1 MVTRIKRKERIT
13 KSRRKQILRAALSVF
28 STRGYGESTMADVAA
43 AAGVGVGTLYNYY
56 SNKRDLLI
64 SLIQSILISF
74 NLLNIFNKMTGED
87 TRTLM
92 TRLMED
98 RLELGFNNVQTIIFL
113 MFEVQRDA
121 KLRHMFLKQVI
132 APLIVRIEDF
142 IRIQS
147 GRGAFRDVDERVV
160 ARVMTGSIIG
170 SMLLLRMENRD
181 SPFKKAYIKEIATEM
196 SSLFLD
202 GLERR

>member
-1 MVTRIKRKERIT
+1 MATRIKRRERIT
-13 KSRRKQILRAALSVF
+13 KTRRKQILRAALAVF

-64 SLIQSILISF
+64 SLMQNILISF
-74 NLLNIFNKMTGED
+74 NLLNIFNSMSGSD

-121 KLRHMFLKQVI
+121 RLRQQFVKQI
-132 APLIVRIEDF
+132 IDPLIVRIEDF
-142 IRIQS
+142 IRTQS
-147 GRGAFRDVDERVV
+147 RRGAFRNVDERVI
-160 ARVMTGSIIG
+160 ARVLAGSILG
-170 SMLLLRMENRD
+170 SMLLLRMENRN
-181 SPFKKAYIKEIATEM
+181 SPFKKAYIKEIAAEM

-202 GLERR
+202 GLVRR

>member
-1 MVTRIKRKERIT
+1 MATRIKRKERIT
-13 KSRRKQILRAALSVF
+13 RTRRKQILRAALSVF

-43 AAGVGVGTLYNYY
+43 VAGVGVGTLYNYY

-64 SLIQSILISF
+64 SLVQNILISF
-74 NLLNIFNKMTGED
+74 NLLNIFNQMSGED

-113 MFEVQRDA
+113 MFEVQHDA
-121 KLRHMFLKQVI
+121 KLRHQFVKQVI
-132 APLIVRIEDF
+132 NPLIVRIEDF
-142 IRIQS
+142 IRLQS
-147 GRGAFRDVDERVV
+147 ERGAFREVDERVI
-160 ARVMTGSIIG
+160 ARVLTGSIIG

-181 SPFKKAYIKEIATEM
+181 SPFKKAYIKDIAVEM
-196 SSLFLD
+196 SGLFLD
-202 GLERR
+202 GLLRR